1 MKHKFPFSIFILLLF
16 ICTTSYAQQHAVQG
30 VDLYRAVP
38 DGRVT
43 EVWQGLDMP
52 NGFSGKDVIIGIT
65 DWGFDYTHPVFYDT
79 LLNDYRILRAWD
91 QFKKSGPAPEGFN
104 YGTEYVGKSAL
115 LEAQCDTSNIY
126 EYNYHGNHV
135 ASIAAGSGGGTK
147 YRGVAYEANLLF
159 ATFLIDE
166 QAVMDAFRWM
176 YNVAQDEGKRLVINM
191 SWGLYYFGN
200 MDGTGKLA
208 NLVDSLTHLGVVF
221 VTSAG
226 NNGGVNFHL
235 SHEFSSADTIL
246 TQFNYAVGGGNPYW
260 GQSISMTST
269 PESPFSCALK
279 VFDNQYNLVGET
291 PFFNTAENGGYWDDF
306 IIINENDTI
315 YYTIFTENANSY
327 NQRPQARLRVKK
339 PENTNYR
346 TVLAVAGET
355 GTFHAWNV
363 AELTTGVGNWGGTFT
378 APQTGWKSGDA
389 YYGVGAPGNIESLI
403 SIASHKASFLLTTGS
418 SYGGWISNYSSW
430 GNIIDGREKPDLSAP
445 GEGVVA
451 ALSSYTNQY
460 NGQYSETVEF
470 NGRSYRFVSLSG
482 TSMSSPFA
490 AGVAALMLQA
500 NPYLTSSQVKEILKQ
515 TAWQDE
521 HTEEAGA
528 IRRGTGKI
536 DAHAAVLKALEYI
549 GIQKYEPQTLQINLY
564 PNPTSQTLYLT
575 TTSSFQHV
583 EMTIYD
589 LSGRVV
595 MRENVHSGV
604 TTLNMSALASGCYV
618 MKVTDGKEVVV
629 KKWIKN

>member
-1 MKHKFPFSIFILLLF
+1 MKHKLPFFISILLLF
-16 ICTTSYAQQHAVQG
+16 ICTTSYAQQYAIQD
-30 VDLYRAVP
+30 VDLHRAVP

-104 YGTEYVGKSAL
+104 YGTEYIGKSAL

-126 EYNYHGNHV
+126 GYNYHGNHV
-135 ASIAAGSGGGTK
+135 ASIAGGAGGGTK
-147 YRGVAYEANLLF
+147 YRGVAYDANLLF

-176 YNVAQDEGKRLVINM
+176 YNVAQNESKRLVINM

-208 NLVDSLTHLGVVF
+208 DLVDSLTHLGVVF

-226 NNGGVNFHL
+226 NNGDVNFHL
-235 SHEFSSADTIL
+235 SHEFSSADTIQ
-246 TQFNYAVGGGNPYW
+246 TQFNYAVGGGTPYW
-260 GQSISMTST
+260 GQSISMTSD
-269 PESPFSCALK
+269 PNRHFSCALK
-279 VFDNQYNLVGET
+279 VFDNQYNLVGES
-291 PFFNTAENGGYWDDF
+291 PFFNTAENGGYLEDF
-306 IIINENDTI
+306 IVINENDTI

-339 PENTNYR
+339 PANTYR
-346 TVLAVAGET
+346 TALVVAGEG

-389 YYGVGAPGNIESLI
+389 NYGVGAPGNIESLI
-403 SIASHKASFLLTTGS
+403 SIASHKASFLLSTGTP
-418 SYGGWISNYSSW
+418 YGGWISNYSSR

-445 GEGVVA
+445 GEGIVA

-460 NGQYSETVEF
+460 SGQHSETVEF

-490 AGVAALMLQA
+490 AGVAALVLQA
-500 NPYLTSSQVKEILKQ
+500 NPYLSSAQVKEILME
-515 TAWQDE
+515 TARQDE
-521 HTEEAGA
+521 HTAEGGA
-528 IRRGTGKI
+528 IRWGTGKI
-536 DAHAAVLKALEYI
+536 DAHAAVLKALEYT
-549 GIQKYEPQTLQINLY
+549 GIHKYEPQTLQINLY
-564 PNPTSQTLYLT
+564 PNPAHQTLYLT
-575 TTSSFQHV
+575 TISPFQHAEV
-583 EMTIYD
+583 VIYD

-595 MRENVHSGV
+595 MRQNICSGV
-604 TTLNMSALASGCYV
+604 TTLEIGTLASGCYV
-618 MKVTDGKEVVV
+618 MKVTDGKEVIV